1 MPHIDDFESN
11 GSGDL
16 YGPDDQPWPSLS
28 AREVPPFPLDALP
41 PDAALFAES
50 VAVATQT
57 PVDLAAIIA
66 LGVMSAAS
74 LGAGV
79 VDCGGWEEELALYLM
94 VALPS
99 GERKSAVLREV
110 CAPLQ
115 RLERD
120 WRTSAAG
127 VLREQ
132 RSRKEVLEIRRVKLA
147 KRAGEADDIAER
159 GELLIELEQLDQEIE
174 QLGDPVPPRLLA
186 DDATPEVL
194 ASLLAKHDH
203 LAVFAA
209 EAALI
214 DNLIG
219 RYSDKGSNL
228 HLVCHAYSA
237 EPTRVDRRN
246 REEWLD
252 APLLTIALAIQ
263 PHVLRSLVEH
273 PIARAQGLVGRF
285 AFVLPESGLGRR
297 EVNPPPVPGQLR
309 ERWDALVRRL
319 FSPHHS
325 LDPESADKTD
335 KRGVLSVLSAKPRD
349 EFNPLSLSPT
359 SQILLSELRAVLE
372 PRHAE
377 GGDLRSVADWTA
389 RHPGRIAR
397 IAALLHLAEHDRNE
411 PIGEKTMRAALQ
423 IGGYLLEHALAT
435 LTNPDERVRKAI
447 RWLSRWDEVLVTQ
460 RDIHRGP
467 LGARGTTDEA
477 AELVDALI
485 EADALRPVYIEPSS
499 AGGRPSPSYA
509 INPHLRRLATPS
521 SAPGS
526 NGQRG

>member
-1 MPHIDDFESN
+1 MPHIDDLSSN
-11 GSGDL
+11 GSGEL
-16 YGPDDQPWPSLS
+16 YGPDDQPWPPLS
-28 AREVPPFPLDALP
+28 VRDVPPFPLDALP

-57 PVDLAAIIA
+57 PVDLAATVA
-66 LGVMSAAS
+66 LGVMSAAA

-79 VDCGGWEEELALYLM
+79 IDCGGWEEELALYLM

-99 GERKSAVLREV
+99 GERKSAVMREV
-110 CAPLQ
+110 CAPLH

-120 WRTSAAG
+120 WRDAAG
-127 VLREQ
+127 GGLREQ
-132 RSRKEVLEIRRVKLA
+132 RARKEVLDIRRVKLV
-147 KRAGEADDIAER
+147 KRAGETDDMAER
-159 GELLIELEQLDQEIE
+159 AEVLIELEQLGQEIE
-174 QLGDPVPPRLLA
+174 DIGDPTPPRLLA

-194 ASLLAKHDH
+194 ASLLARHDH

-252 APLLTIALAIQ
+252 APLLTITLAIQ

-297 EVNPPPVPGQLR
+297 EISPPPIPGQLR

-319 FSPHHS
+319 FASHHS
-325 LDPESADKTD
+325 LDPETADKND
-335 KRGVLSVLSAKPRD
+335 KKGFLSVLSAKPRD
-349 EFNPLSLSPT
+349 ELSPLSLSPT

-377 GGDLRSVADWTA
+377 DGDLRPVADWTA

-397 IAALLHLAEHDRNE
+397 IAGLLHLAEHDRE
-411 PIGEKTMRAALQ
+411 KPIGEKTMRSALQ

-435 LTNPDERVRKAI
+435 LTTPDERLRKSL
-447 RWLSRWDEVLVTQ
+447 RWLSRWDEVVVTQ

-467 LGARGTTDEA
+467 LNSKGPAEDA
-477 AELVDALI
+477 AELAALLV
-485 EADALRPVYIEPSS
+485 EVDALRPVYIEPSR
-499 AGGRPSPSYA
+499 GRPSPTYA
-509 INPHLRRLATPS
+509 INPHLRRQD
-521 SAPGS
+521 GHS
-526 NGQRG
+526 NRRTISK